1 MASMTDTM
9 VLLAALTAF
18 GVLILGWM
26 SLSIAPGTD
35 VAAMADRPLGATD
48 VLGASAA
55 TAS

>member
-26 SLSIAPGTD
+26 MLPIATGTG
-35 VAAMADRPLGATD
+35 VAATAGRPLGAVD

-55 TAS
+55 TAG